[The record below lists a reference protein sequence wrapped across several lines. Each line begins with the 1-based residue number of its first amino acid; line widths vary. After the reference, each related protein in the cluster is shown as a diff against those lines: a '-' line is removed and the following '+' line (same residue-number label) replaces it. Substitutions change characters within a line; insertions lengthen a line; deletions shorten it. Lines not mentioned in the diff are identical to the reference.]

1 MENKMAKFNKPKEG
15 IDYAKVDKLTKEIA
29 KRVKE
34 IRELYLTEYPQG
46 DYMSLTIWK
55 DSILFHNSRWDE
67 DINFP
72 ICYSE
77 WFIEKE

>member
-29 KRVKE
+29 KRLNE
-34 IRELYLTEYPQG
+34 IRELYLKEYPQG